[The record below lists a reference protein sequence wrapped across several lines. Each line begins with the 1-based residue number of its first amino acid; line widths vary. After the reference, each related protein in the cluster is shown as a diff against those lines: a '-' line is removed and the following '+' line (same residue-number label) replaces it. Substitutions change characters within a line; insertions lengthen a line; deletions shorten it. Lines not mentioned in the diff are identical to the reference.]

1 LKLKGYFILW
11 LAPSLL
17 YMGMR
22 KYLPYALVFLAVF
35 TLGLGLKR
43 VSSGAK
49 ANPASQKSSLF
60 GSILPALATSSD
72 QPRLEPA
79 LLKSAKGAE
88 LFNNLFPA
96 SRIEHWSEE
105 EAVAQARERFAN
117 AYPPAGD
124 PHHDGP
130 REKEIVARMGIL
142 KAMGASFR
150 GPAAQAFYREVLKSD
165 EHLLVRRQALE
176 NLRPMMAGLPE
187 TDRGEILAGLPPRL
201 VALAAFTEKE
211 LLEKVWR
218 RDPSRSLSEAAE
230 KVSLNK
236 WENLPCPT
244 EDRFFELAEPLGWT
258 SPDPY
263 VCDLS
268 PQGKF
273 GRALEFLA
281 TLKLPLGDH
290 MGAISQNL
298 ANPYEYLKARSKKI
312 SFNFSLVHAVAVN
325 AFLQKRVELG
335 AAFFAGDP
343 LESLSVLIHEARHSD
358 AHEDQGHE
366 VCLQGDLPRVSGGC
380 DRELSYGRDA
390 GAYSYGL
397 FFSMA
402 LAREDFIS
410 EGDRES
416 LESDSLLLV
425 SRRFNRLLSEMAY
438 FQDAIAGLDSEGK
451 LVVLH
456 PFVEKEMNAFGVP
469 EEERFTSLAYSDS
482 TGGLN
487 LFGKTPRSWM
497 YGFVPGDIFPGVKL
511 SGTAELARKI
521 RIPGDSFTYG
531 AFLDQGEVYY
541 LKTDP
546 ATSKRAPAPFPLD
559 VNFAVKDFFIGDL
572 VYSYFLTK
580 EGELLRMRSKPREA
594 AFTPAHQGTKFLQA
608 SSGVLRDTVFAV
620 GQDGL
625 LYHHEFR
632 PYPIGI
638 NTQDDR
644 TTYPVEIPTDSALVK
659 AEFQS
664 PIPAVQY
671 EEGTSVKAL
680 LDEEG
685 GLWVG
690 YHGENSPSGRLRV
703 KLKAFAIMK
712 LTETRGF
719 LAHPKKDAGDFRRRC
734 GVAENAVDPWFNRGV
749 GISKGTLYFEG
760 DRGECLAAS
769 LPDGL
774 QGRIA
779 NFSFEP
785 GAFAGK
791 YGSRT
796 YHFAAAGLE
805 LKLNDGTTRTVL
817 PYEGW
822 GR

>member
-1 LKLKGYFILW
+1 
-11 LAPSLL
+11 
-17 YMGMR
+17 MR
-22 KYLPYALVFLAVF
+22 KYLPYAAVFLAVF
-35 TLGLGLKR
+35 SIGLGLKR
-43 VSSGAK
+43 ASSGAK
-49 ANPASQKSSLF
+49 SHPATHKTSLF
-60 GSILPALATSSD
+60 GSILPALGGSSH
-72 QPRLEPA
+72 PSRLEPA

-88 LFNNLFPA
+88 LFDTLFPA
-96 SRIEHWSEE
+96 GQIEHWNEE
-105 EAVAQARERFAN
+105 EAVAQARERFAA
-117 AYPPAGD
+117 AYPPAGN

-187 TDRGEILAGLPPRL
+187 RDRGEILAGLSPRL
-201 VALAAFTEKE
+201 VALAAFTENE
-211 LLEKVWR
+211 LLEKIWR

-230 KVSLNK
+230 KKSLNK
-236 WENLPCPT
+236 WENLPCPS

-258 SPDPY
+258 SQEPY
-263 VCDLS
+263 ICDLS

-290 MGAISQNL
+290 MGEISRNL
-298 ANPYEYLKARSKKI
+298 ANPYEYLRARSSKI

-325 AFLQKRVELG
+325 SFLQKRIELG

-343 LESLSVLIHEARHSD
+343 LDSVSVLIHEARHSD
-358 AHEDQGHE
+358 SSEEQGHE
-366 VCLQGDLPRVSGGC
+366 LCMQGDLPRTAGAC

-438 FQDAIAGLDSEGK
+438 FQDAIAGLTPEGK

-456 PFVEKEMNAFGVP
+456 PFVEKEMGAFGVP
-469 EEERFTSLAYSDS
+469 DTERFTSLVYSDS

-487 LFGKTPRSWM
+487 LFGQAPRSWM

-511 SGTAELARKI
+511 SDTAELVRKI
-521 RIPGDSFTYG
+521 RVPGDLYAYST
-531 AFLDQGEVYY
+531 FLDQGAVYY
-541 LKTDP
+541 MKTDP
-546 ATSKRAPAPFPLD
+546 ATSKRLPAPFPLD
-559 VNFAVKDFFIGDL
+559 TNFAVKDFFLGDL

-580 EGELLRMRSKPREA
+580 EGELLRMRSKPRDAE
-594 AFTPAHQGTKFLQA
+594 FTPAHRGAKFLQA
-608 SSGVLRDTVFAV
+608 SGGVLRDTVFAV

-632 PYPIGI
+632 PYPAAI

-644 TTYPVEIPTDSALVK
+644 TTYPVEIPADSTLVK

-664 PIPAVQY
+664 PIPAIQY

-685 GLWVG
+685 SLWVG

-703 KLKAFAIMK
+703 KLKSFAIMK
-712 LTETRGF
+712 LTESRGY
-719 LAHPKKDAGDFRRRC
+719 LAHAQKDAGDFRRRC

-760 DRGECLAAS
+760 DRGECLAAA

-774 QGRIA
+774 QGRVA

-791 YGSRT
+791 YGTRT
-796 YHFAAAGLE
+796 FHFAAAGLE
-805 LKLNDGTTRTVL
+805 LKLTDGTTRTVL

-822 GR
+822 GK